1 MISKQY
7 KDYIKKKKNLLSDKT
22 EVREP
27 GDKRNHH
34 KKKKIIINNP
44 IHKNTRKGWKIFFEE
59 REEKLKIQNQL
70 TELNS
75 RSLKTMDGYCSK
87 LKTTDKWFKHKDW
100 NKITEKDIQKV
111 YSGLQTGK
119 IKNRY
124 GKPYANTRAYYTKIF
139 RSEPFGIFGKDRLAR
154 KVIKYLV
161 KKDPPVK
168 YISVE
173 DWEKIHV
180 MATEPNHKALL
191 WTAWDIGENVNSL
204 VRLKKRDCKRGIGK
218 EDNEPYYDIHLYKE
232 ILKKNR
238 VARTERTMFPETTIF
253 LDMILENKKDDDL
266 VFGINYIQATNIYKK
281 IMKQT
286 GIKCTPGNEKSTLKD
301 LRSGCAMRLLD
312 AGWSV
317 EEINMRLGHHP
328 TSRELERYV
337 TYSTTSRNKPIQR
350 TTASNQLNMQKELKK
365 AIEMNQATEIK
376 SLNLANEKKNMEKNM
391 VRMMELMIKET
402 YKQKG
407 LSEEDSEKFA
417 KYYMHPEDPNKE
429 YEVLSEEDM
438 LKSAGIDP
446 SKIKTRL
453 ATKTEVGILARKAK
467 SKLKEK

>member
-34 KKKKIIINNP
+34 KRKKIMIDNP
-44 IHKNTRKGWKIFFEE
+44 IHKNTREGWKIFFKE

-70 TELNS
+70 SELDS
-75 RSLKTMDGYCSK
+75 RCLKTMDGYCSN
-87 LKTTDKWFKHKDW
+87 LRTTDKWFKHKDW
-100 NKITEKDIQKV
+100 NNITEKDIQKV

-119 IKNRY
+119 ILNRY

-139 RSEPFGIFGKDRLAR
+139 RGEPFEIFGKDKLAR

-173 DWEKIHV
+173 DWKKIHV

-191 WTAWDIGENVNSL
+191 WAAWDIGENVNSL
-204 VRLKKRDCKRGIGK
+204 VRLKKRDCKRKIG

-238 VARTERTMFPETTIF
+238 VARTEMTMFPKTAMF

-266 VFGINYIQATNIYKK
+266 AFGINYIQATNIYKK

-312 AGWSV
+312 AGWTI
-317 EEINMRLGHHP
+317 EQINMRLGHHP

-337 TYSTTSRNKPIQR
+337 TYSTTSRNKPIQQ
-350 TTASNQLNMQKELKK
+350 TTASNQLNMQKELEK
-365 AIEMNQATEIK
+365 AQEMNRVAKIQ
-376 SLNLANEKKNMEKNM
+376 SLNRADEKKNM
-391 VRMMELMIKET
+391 VRMMKLMMKEM
-402 YKQKG
+402 YKSKG
-407 LSEEDSEKFA
+407 LSEEDSEKFVEHMLQPA
-417 KYYMHPEDPNKE
+417 DPNKE
-429 YEVLSEEDM
+429 YEVLSEKDM
-438 LKSAGIDP
+438 LKSAGINP

-453 ATKTEVGILARKAK
+453 ATKTEVGIAARKVK
-467 SKLKEK
+467 SKLKELN